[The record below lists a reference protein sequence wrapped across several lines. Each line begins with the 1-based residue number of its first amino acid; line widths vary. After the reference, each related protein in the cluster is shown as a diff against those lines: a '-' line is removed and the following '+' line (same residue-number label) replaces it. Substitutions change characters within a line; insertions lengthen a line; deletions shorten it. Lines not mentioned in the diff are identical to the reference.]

1 MNVLN
6 EYPIQVTAQVKDSS
20 EMFDLV
26 MNVIKNL
33 DPSDYIHFLENGELM
48 TRKLEHPKTETRQ
61 MYSSNKW
68 LTIVFICLFLLLA
81 ESSHKN
87 KVCPAC
93 QKKVNEM

>member
-6 EYPIQVTAQVKDSS
+6 KYPIQVTAQVKDSS

-48 TRKLEHPKTETRQ
+48 TRKLEHSKTETKQ
-61 MYSSNKW
+61 THSGNKW

-93 QKKVNEM
+93 QKKVKEM

>member
-1 MNVLN
+1 MYVLKK
-6 EYPIQVTAQVKDSS
+6 YAIQVTAQVKDSS

-33 DPSDYIHFLENGELM
+33 DPSDYIHFLENGELT
-48 TRKLEHPKTETRQ
+48 TRKLEHSKTETKQTR
-61 MYSSNKW
+61 SGNKW
-68 LTIVFICLFLLLA
+68 LTIVFICLFLLLG

-93 QKKVNEM
+93 QKKVKEM